1 MTADGIHPA
10 AADGFGQ
17 AADAYEAARPSY
29 PPEVV
34 DAIVARA
41 ALAPGRSVVDVA
53 AGTGKLTRLLVAS
66 GADVLAVEP
75 VPAMRAALA
84 AAVPSVV
91 VLDGTA
97 EALPLADA
105 TVDAVTVAQAFHWFD
120 QPAAL
125 AEAARVLR
133 PGGTLA
139 LLWNLRD
146 TEVPW
151 VRAWGD
157 LLVDGDLDRPYEWY
171 YGVDYAA
178 VIDTSGRF
186 GPVEVVEASWAQPVD
201 EHLVVDR
208 AASVSVMAALDD
220 MARAEVLDR
229 VQDLCRNHPDLAGR
243 DRWDFPYRT
252 VAYLATVRDGR

>member
-29 PPEVV
+29 PSAVV
-34 DAIVARA
+34 EAIVQRA
-41 ALAPGRSVVDVA
+41 ALAPDRAVADVA
-53 AGTGKLTRLLVAS
+53 AGTGKLTRLLVPS
-66 GADVLAVEP
+66 GAAVLAVEP
-75 VPAMRAALA
+75 VAAMREALA
-84 AAVPSVV
+84 AAVPSAT

-146 TEVPW
+146 TSAPW

-178 VIDTSGRF
+178 VIDASGRF
-186 GPVEVVEASWAQPVD
+186 GPVEVVEAAWAQPVD
-201 EHLVVDR
+201 EELVVAR
-208 AASVSVMAALDD
+208 AASVSVVAALDAP
-220 MARAEVLDR
+220 ARAEVLDR
-229 VQDLCRNHPDLAGR
+229 VRDLCRTHPDLVGR
-243 DRWDFPYRT
+243 ARWDFPYRT
-252 VAYLATVRDGR
+252 VAYLATVRHGR